1 MPCFEP
7 ESFYNWSA
15 ERGINIDLMWLVA
28 DIVLYALLI
37 LFIDLGGVARIRSKI
52 QSRVAE
58 ESDDT
63 VEDDDVM
70 RERDHV
76 QAAMGAGN
84 YSTDILL
91 VDDLEK
97 RFGKLKAVNKLNFGV
112 RKGECFGLLGV
123 NGAGKTTTFR

>member
-1 MPCFEP
+1 
-7 ESFYNWSA
+7 
-15 ERGINIDLMWLVA
+15 MWLVA

-37 LFIDLGGVARIRSKI
+37 LFIDLGGVARIRSKM
-52 QSRVAE
+52 QSKVAQ

-63 VEDDDVM
+63 VEDDDVR

-76 QAAMGAGN
+76 QAAMGSGN
-84 YSTDILL
+84 YSTDIML
-91 VDDLEK
+91 VEDLQK
-97 RFGKLKAVNKLNFGV
+97 RFGELKAVNKLNFGV